1 MILTIDDVQKTV
13 EVEGE
18 VSLYELFDTLTRMKI
33 SLKEYSL
40 VSGKT
45 VEYIPYNPQITSPSP
60 SYPYSP
66 WTVVSVS
73 I

>member
-1 MILTIDDVQKTV
+1 MKITIDDVQKTV

-18 VSLYELFDTLTRMKI
+18 VSLYELFKFLDGMKI

-40 VSGKT
+40 VPKK
-45 VEYIPYNPQITSPSP
+45 EIQWYPQTTPWLP
-60 SYPYSP
+60 DYYSP
-66 WTVVSVS
+66 TTISVS